1 MSTSG
6 KFPKAYSDTVAV
18 DRGLMEYVEFE
29 KMDIGAR
36 PSAQP
41 KGNVNEIK
49 SLEHVGNDGS
59 RGSAARAK

>member
-1 MSTSG
+1 MTSG
-6 KFPKAYSDTVAV
+6 KFPKAYTSDVKV
-18 DRGLMEYVEFE
+18 DNGMMEYVPFDD
-29 KMDIGAR
+29 MGIGAR

-49 SLEHVGNDGS
+49 SLEHVGKDGS